1 MLKFNHAFVL
11 QKLATQMLRD
21 DKSSLEMVTGA
32 VDDLRT
38 AATYVL
44 IFGFLW
50 FI

>member
-38 AATYVL
+38 AATYVS
-44 IFGFLW
+44 IFMNFYD
-50 FI
+50 